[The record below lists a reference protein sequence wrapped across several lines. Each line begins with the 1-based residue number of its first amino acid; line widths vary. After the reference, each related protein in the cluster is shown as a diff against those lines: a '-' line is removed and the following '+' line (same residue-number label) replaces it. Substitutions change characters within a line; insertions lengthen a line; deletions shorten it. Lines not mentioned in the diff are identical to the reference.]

1 MAKFKK
7 GDICEIVKTYR
18 NHDLLGAEVTI
29 TGEKREYKIRT
40 TGEVHMAYP
49 TDMIHKGRPIYA
61 LEESLR
67 LKDRPT
73 DLAEIVYGALLDR
86 MTGKVVQ

>member
-18 NHDLLGAEVTI
+18 YPELLGAEVTI
-29 TGEKREYKIRT
+29 MGEPEEYEDDRGDKYF
-40 TGEVHMAYP
+40 GYP
-49 TDMIHKGRPIYA
+49 TDLRHDGRDVYPI
-61 LEESLR
+61 EDNLR
-67 LKDRPT
+67 LKDHPT

-86 MTGKVVQ
+86 MTGKVAN